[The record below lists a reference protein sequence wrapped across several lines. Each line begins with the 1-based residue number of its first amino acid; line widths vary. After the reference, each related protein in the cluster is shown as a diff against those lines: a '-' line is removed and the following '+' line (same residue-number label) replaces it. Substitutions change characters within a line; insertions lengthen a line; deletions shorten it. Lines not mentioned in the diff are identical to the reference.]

1 MKSHALGVFLF
12 GLATA
17 ASLTLLYGVD
27 LGRSWIEVSGS
38 TAREYQVPIRRVQG
52 REKQA
57 VLTFDAV
64 RESKNLEKILGILE
78 QEQVRAA
85 FFVTGDWAEQY
96 PEEVRKIAASGQ
108 DLGISGR
115 VWRDMRGLSGAEA
128 REELKEVREQA
139 EDVSGQ
145 EISLFRPPEG
155 RAGHRLVESARDC
168 GLITVAWDVDSLDW
182 KEYGA
187 DFVVERLTGSQ
198 GIRDGSIVL
207 CRADAKD
214 TAEALED
221 LIREIRGK
229 GYELVGMWELLYR
242 EDFYIDQQGTQISW
256 APEEEQGKKP

>member
-52 REKQA
+52 REKH
-57 VLTFDAV
+57 AV

-139 EDVSGQ
+139 EDISGQ

-242 EDFYIDQQGTQISW
+242 EDQQGTQISW

>member
-1 MKSHALGVFLF
+1 MKSHALGVFF
-12 GLATA
+12 VRSGYSGLSDPA
-17 ASLTLLYGVD
+17 L
-27 LGRSWIEVSGS
+27 RSGS
-38 TAREYQVPIRRVQG
+38 WQEAGSKSAAVRPENIRCPSAGYRAG
-52 REKQA
+52 KSRRF
-57 VLTFDAV
+57 LTFDAV

-155 RAGHRLVESARDC
+155 RAGHRLVESAGDC

-221 LIREIRGK
+221 LIRKIRGT
-229 GYELVGMWELLYR
+229 G
-242 EDFYIDQQGTQISW
+242 I
-256 APEEEQGKKP
+256 